1 MRDQSESAEVVSRL
15 GAVALE
21 FCSVVESAPRLER
34 TRLLTEVYRLL
45 PKLLNEAT
53 KLPCI
58 RTKDE
63 DDASHKDEDSS
74 PHRNARMTYEQ
85 WEQIYS
91 LLKEKLGDW
100 DPYWQ
105 VFDPTTDKEAVC
117 GTVGDDIADIYRDL
131 EEGLVLS
138 QMQGVRPEDV
148 IWEWRLGYYSH
159 WGHHAINALLTIHF
173 RLQGVLE

>member
-1 MRDQSESAEVVSRL
+1 
-15 GAVALE
+15 
-21 FCSVVESAPRLER
+21 
-34 TRLLTEVYRLL
+34 
-45 PKLLNEAT
+45 
-53 KLPCI
+53 
-58 RTKDE
+58 
-63 DDASHKDEDSS
+63 
-74 PHRNARMTYEQ
+74 MTYEQ

-117 GTVGDDIADIYRDL
+117 GTVADDIADIYRDL

-159 WGHHAINALLTIHF
+159 WGYHTINALLTIHF

>member
-1 MRDQSESAEVVSRL
+1 MRDQSESAEVVSRF

-21 FCSVVESAPRLER
+21 FCSVVESASRLER

-53 KLPCI
+53 KLPCL

-117 GTVGDDIADIYRDL
+117 GTVADDIADIYRDL
-131 EEGLVLS
+131 KEGLVLS

-148 IWEWRLGYYSH
+148 IWE
-159 WGHHAINALLTIHF
+159 
-173 RLQGVLE
+173 